1 MDKAFSYWKANL
13 GFRDSEL
20 SVNDFQNMI
29 KTLMP
34 TFNIVESVASTALE
48 STKKLYSDD
57 ETTSIY
63 IAFFYVSNQRLLFM
77 ALQVQVKLCL
87 LLKRLKC

>member
-1 MDKAFSYWKANL
+1 MDKAFSYWKSNL

-57 ETTSIY
+57 KTTSIY
-63 IAFFYVSNQRLLFM
+63 TTFFT
-77 ALQVQVKLCL
+77 
-87 LLKRLKC
+87 

>member
-1 MDKAFSYWKANL
+1 MDKAFAIGSLTWVFA
-13 GFRDSEL
+13 DSEQ

-48 STKKLYSDD
+48 STKSYIQMTKQQA
-57 ETTSIY
+57 SILHFLREQPTAV
-63 IAFFYVSNQRLLFM
+63 IHGQ
-77 ALQVQVKLCL
+77 QVPSKTMLTIE
-87 LLKRLKC
+87 KG